1 MSYYFK
7 KHLINPQLYHP
18 LLWRG
23 QGERSYFNKNKIGH
37 YILSIT

>member
-18 LLWRG
+18 LLGRG